1 MPQPAEGM
9 PQTEVVLRLR
19 AAIDTAI
26 RFPNPNTV
34 ASALA
39 IAQAYPKAMRSAHIN
54 HNLGLS
60 RWQWLN
66 DHGFYAALDPS
77 EEADRVQGT
86 INPDY
91 TG

>member
-26 RFPNPNTV
+26 RFPHDANV
-34 ASALA
+34 GAALA
-39 IAQAYPKAMRSAHIN
+39 IANAYPKAMRSVHVR
-54 HNLGLS
+54 HNLGLI
-60 RWQWLN
+60 RWNWLT
-66 DHGFYAALDPS
+66 DHGYYAALDPS

-86 INPDY
+86 ISPDY